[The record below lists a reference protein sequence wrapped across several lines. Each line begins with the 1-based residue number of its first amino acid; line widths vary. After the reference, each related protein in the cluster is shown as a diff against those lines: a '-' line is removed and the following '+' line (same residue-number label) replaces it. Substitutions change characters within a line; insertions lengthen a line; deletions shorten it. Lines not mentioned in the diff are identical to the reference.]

1 MSSKQISFRDTL
13 AIGLMLFSLFFGAG
27 NLIFPPAL
35 GQDAGTNLWPAITG
49 FLLTGVGLPL
59 LGVLAIGF
67 SGSNDSQVLAKKVH
81 PLFAAI
87 LTISTYLTIG
97 PLFAIPRTGA
107 VSYEVGIRPFLSGDV
122 ATGGLGLF
130 IYTALFFV
138 ATCWLALNPSKIV
151 DRVGKILTP
160 ALLIVLFLLVIKAF
174 TNPLGMLQAPTG
186 EYANSALLKG
196 FREGYLTM
204 DTLASMVFGIIVI
217 NSIKDKGVTDPKRI
231 TKVCTVAGLIA
242 VSCLALIYVSLA
254 YLGATGVAAIGQAS
268 NGGVILS
275 KVANVYYG
283 SLGNVVLGLS
293 IVFACLT
300 TSIGLVSSCAAFFS
314 QYFPRLSYKKL
325 VFIFS
330 FFSFV
335 VSNVGLTQLI
345 SFSVPV
351 LVTIYPMV
359 IVLILLSFLEPLFGG
374 RSAVYRGSMFFTVIL
389 SVVDGLNAAGIS
401 ISAVNS
407 LLSKYLSFFD
417 ASMGWVVPAIVGAV
431 LGYIISLV
439 TTGSSPAEEPESV

>member
-1 MSSKQISFRDTL
+1 MSSNQISFKDTM

-35 GQDAGTNLWPAITG
+35 GQEAGTNLWPAIIG

-59 LGVLAIGF
+59 MGVLAIGL

-81 PLFAAI
+81 PLFATI

-107 VSYEVGIRPFLSGDV
+107 VSYEVGIRPFLSGDL
-122 ATGGLGLF
+122 ASGGMGLL
-130 IYTALFFV
+130 IYTAIFFAV
-138 ATCWLALNPSKIV
+138 TCWLALNPSKIV

-160 ALLIVLFLLVIKAF
+160 ALLTVLVFLVIKAF
-174 TNPLGMLQAPTG
+174 TSPLGVLQAPMG
-186 EYANSALLKG
+186 EYVSSALFKG

-217 NSIKDKGVTDPKRI
+217 NAIKDKGVTDPKKI
-231 TKVCTVAGLIA
+231 TKVCTTAGLIA

-254 YLGATGVAAIGQAS
+254 YLGATGVSVIGQAA

-283 SLGNVVLGLS
+283 SLGNVVLGLA
-293 IVFACLT
+293 ILFACLT
-300 TSIGLVSSCAAFFS
+300 TSIGLVSSCSAFFN
-314 QYFPRLSYKKL
+314 QYMPSLSYKTL
-325 VFIFS
+325 VYILS

-359 IVLILLSFLEPLFGG
+359 IVLIMLSFLEPLFGG
-374 RSAVYRGSMFFTVIL
+374 RSAVFRGSMFFTVIL
-389 SVVDGLNAAGIS
+389 SIVDGLNAAGIS
-401 ISAVNS
+401 IVAVNS
-407 LLSKYLSFFD
+407 LLSKYLPLFD
-417 ASMGWVVPAIVGAV
+417 ASLGWVIPAIVGGM
-431 LGYIISLV
+431 LGYIISLA
-439 TTGSSPAEEPESV
+439 TDGSSSIEEPESI